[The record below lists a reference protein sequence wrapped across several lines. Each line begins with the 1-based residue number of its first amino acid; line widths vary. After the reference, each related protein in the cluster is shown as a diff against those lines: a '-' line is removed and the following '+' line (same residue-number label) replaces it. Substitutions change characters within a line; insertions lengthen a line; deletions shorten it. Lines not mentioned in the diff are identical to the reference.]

1 MFNSHY
7 NSFDPDKLGWT
18 QDDKDP
24 MIIVINYNG
33 KRVMSISLCEA
44 MEYAGRHAIMKH
56 VAECDRSP
64 WLHRWTDEAMETT
77 VEKLKKNTK

>member
-1 MFNSHY
+1 MNYDDYS
-7 NSFDPDKLGWT
+7 WT

-24 MIIVINYNG
+24 MIIVISYKD
-33 KRVMSISLCEA
+33 KRIMSISLCEA

-64 WLHRWTDEAMETT
+64 WLHRWTAEAMETT
-77 VEKLKKNTK
+77 AEKLKGNMR